1 MLTHFKNWYCEL
13 FFSKKQ
19 KKKALLL
26 LDKDFIFC
34 WSPMLQIKFHHIII
48 SKHLSLVMWYVSEV
62 FIPGNCCVKTLFRLS
77 TQTRVNKFYR
87 FGYVAHEIFEIA
99 HGLVKTTII

>member
-1 MLTHFKNWYCEL
+1 VKYSSAKN
-13 FFSKKQ
+13 Q

-34 WSPMLQIKFHHIII
+34 WSPLLQIKFHLIII
-48 SKHLSLVMWYVSEV
+48 SKHLSVVMWYVSEG
-62 FIPGNCCVKTLFRLS
+62 FIPGNCCVKTLLFRLS
-77 TQTRVNKFYR
+77 TETRINKFYR